1 MEDKILYENLS
12 CKVCGL
18 VKHVGA
24 WMKSQ
29 LGLVADNQVETK
41 DLNSLVSYVDKE
53 AERQLLEALLT
64 MLPNSKTLAE
74 ESSPLAQLNN
84 EDYFWI
90 VDPLDGTTNF
100 LHQLPFFSISVAL
113 YKGGEI
119 VLGVVYEVNR
129 EELFYSWKGAKA
141 AYLNGKEISV
151 SQKERFPDT
160 LLATGFPY
168 YDFAYQT
175 HYMKLFASLMTQVR
189 GLRRFGSAA
198 LDLAYTACGRFDGFF
213 EYSLSPWDV
222 AAGAFLVQQAGGTVT
237 DFVGGRNYLLGKT
250 IVAASLYTHPKLQA
264 EIALYFQMEDSLS

>member
-1 MEDKILYENLS
+1 MEDIQFYEALS

-18 VKHVGA
+18 VQSVGE

-29 LGLVADNQVETK
+29 LGLVMESQIDTK

-53 AERQLLEALLT
+53 AEAKLLAGLLSFI
-64 MLPNSKTLAE
+64 PGSKALAE
-74 ESSPLAQLNN
+74 ESNPQAQLNN
-84 EDYFWI
+84 EDFFWI

-100 LHQLPFFSISVAL
+100 LHELPFFSISVAL

-119 VLGVVYEVNR
+119 VLGVILEVNR
-129 EELFYSWKGAKA
+129 GELFYSWKGAKA
-141 AYLNGKEISV
+141 AYLNGKEIKVAQREKFS
-151 SQKERFPDT
+151 DT

-175 HYMKLFASLMTQVR
+175 HYMKLFASLMPQVR

-237 DFVGGRNYLLGKT
+237 DFVGGRNYLLGRT
-250 IVAASLYTHPKLQA
+250 IVAGSHYTYPKLQA
-264 EIALYFQMEDSLS
+264 EIALYFQLNDSIL

>member
-1 MEDKILYENLS
+1 MENTLVYENLT

-18 VKHVGA
+18 VKSVGE
-24 WMKSQ
+24 WIKMQ
-29 LGLVADNQVETK
+29 LGAVEEKDIDTK
-41 DLNSLVSYVDKE
+41 SLNSLVSYVDKQAE
-53 AERQLLEALLT
+53 AKLLEGLLQAL
-64 MLPNSKTLAE
+64 PHSKTLAE
-74 ESSPLAQLNN
+74 ESNPEAQLND

-90 VDPLDGTTNF
+90 IDPLDGTTNF

-119 VLGVVYEVNR
+119 LLGVVFEVNR
-129 EELFYSWKGAKA
+129 AELFYAWKGSKA
-141 AYLNGKEISV
+141 AYLNGKEIHV
-151 SQKERFPDT
+151 AQREHFSQT

-175 HYMKLFASLMTQVR
+175 HYMKLFAALMPQVR
-189 GLRRFGSAA
+189 GLRRLGSAA

-237 DFVGGRNYLLGKT
+237 DFEGGKNYLLGKT
-250 IVAASLYTHPKLQA
+250 IVAGSAYTHPKLQA
-264 EIALYFQMEDSLS
+264 EIALYFSK